1 MSADRADARSYAA
14 DERYFNRYADG
25 YSPYTQGDLDLVLSD
40 LLAALRGTAVTRLAE
55 AGCTEA
61 EIASITGHS
70 VKSVGAI
77 LDRYLARTKGL
88 ALSAI
93 EKLEKSKR

>member
-1 MSADRADARSYAA
+1 MDITFHD
-14 DERYFNRYADG
+14 
-25 YSPYTQGDLDLVLSD
+25 
-40 LLAALRGTAVTRLAE
+40 LRGTAVTRLAE

-77 LDRYLARTKGL
+77 LDRYLARTKIGFVRYREARKEQKVNRFSRMDSRMRRML
-88 ALSAI
+88 TDVSGI
-93 EKLEKSKR
+93 TH